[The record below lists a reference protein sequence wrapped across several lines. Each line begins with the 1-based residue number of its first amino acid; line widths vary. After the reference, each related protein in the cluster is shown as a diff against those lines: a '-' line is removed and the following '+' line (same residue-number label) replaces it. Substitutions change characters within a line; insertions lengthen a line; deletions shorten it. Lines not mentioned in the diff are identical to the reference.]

1 MCAST
6 LGLFFV
12 SLVKHVKDVLLKKSA
27 RQKNAILKHA
37 VKDIPKSASILPS
50 TTKQRTWISISSE
63 YDTPDGISKHS
74 EKCEVC
80 EYAGSTM
87 TLLKRHISTKH
98 KQKSFTQM

>member
-63 YDTPDGISKHS
+63 YDTPDGISQ
-74 EKCEVC
+74 
-80 EYAGSTM
+80 
-87 TLLKRHISTKH
+87 HIARCC
-98 KQKSFTQM
+98 